1 MEIREV
7 KEIREF
13 RVFRLYPFFS
23 KLFNLSRHPEERSL
37 FFLVIPRSGAT
48 WGSLRLAKAF
58 DKGEINFAVGEI
70 ATAFARPRNDG
81 FYLLVIPREGK
92 GV

>member
-13 RVFRLYPFFS
+13 RFFRLYPFFS

-48 WGSLRLAKAF
+48 WGSLRIAKAS
-58 DKGEINFAVGEI
+58 DKEEIDFVVEEI
-70 ATAFARPRNDG
+70 ATSD
-81 FYLLVIPREGK
+81 
-92 GV
+92 